1 MEESVATVTQ
11 AKQQSEKMLEQARKD
26 HQNKFDTAIKV
37 KQSEIDQLQSQIKE
51 QHTKITQ
58 L

>member
-1 MEESVATVTQ
+1 MEESVATTAQ
-11 AKQQSEKMLEQARKD
+11 AKQQSVHILEQARKD
-26 HQNKFDTAIKV
+26 YQNKFDTAIKV
-37 KQSEIDQLQSQIKE
+37 KKSEIDQLQSQIKE